1 MRRLVL
7 VFTTVTAL
15 AVPTSIAAVTLTAGP
30 AAAASSIQC
39 AKLGGNITG
48 TIVIAKCSPKNKL
61 YKTLSGTASLLA
73 GGGPLTWSPGG
84 QTTIVS
90 APTTTSPGQ
99 GSCPKKWTEYDSTGT
114 VTGGTST
121 YTHAGDTFSSRA
133 CVKGST
139 IKNLKHTTVAF

>member
-1 MRRLVL
+1 MRRMILSAV
-7 VFTTVTAL
+7 TVVGF

-39 AKLGGNITG
+39 GKLAGDITG

-73 GGGPLTWSPGG
+73 GGGALTWSPGG

-99 GSCPKKWTEYDSTGT
+99 GSCPNKWTEYDSTGT

-121 YTHAGDTFSSRA
+121 YTHAGDTFSSKS
-133 CVKGST
+133 CVKGT
-139 IKNLKHTTVAF
+139 KIKNLKHTTVAF